1 MARDVAA
8 AEAVVNTVLH
18 LILVINED
26 GNGHRDDDIVVLPS
40 QQRWQGDVLV
50 DDGGS
55 GDDDDNDTNRV
66 NKGCRELLEFS
77 HPPSIRDDPGPV
89 WDDRRPARH
98 LSC

>member
-50 DDGGS
+50 DDGG
-55 GDDDDNDTNRV
+55 T
-66 NKGCRELLEFS
+66 CE
-77 HPPSIRDDPGPV
+77 
-89 WDDRRPARH
+89 
-98 LSC
+98 